1 MVDRVTKVTLT
12 AQVAQYVAGMQ
23 QAANATNETAN
34 AAQKL
39 QQQEKTFNA
48 VGKAAMAIGTVA
60 AVGVGLAV
68 SKFAEFDKA
77 MSGVQA
83 ATHESTESM
92 NALRDAALE
101 AGASTVFTASESA
114 RAVEELA
121 KAGVSTADI
130 LGGGLKGSLDLAAAG
145 ELEVAEAA
153 EIAASALT
161 QFNLVGS
168 DVPHVADVIAAG
180 AGKAQGSVQDMS
192 AALNQAGGVAA
203 GMGISIEE
211 TVGSLSLFASAGYV
225 GSDAGTSFRQMLL
238 RLSNPTDEA
247 KQVMNE
253 LGISVYDASG
263 QFVGMQSVAG
273 QLQNQMSTMSAETR
287 DAALATI
294 FGADAIRTARVLY
307 TSGAEGVATWT
318 SKVDDSGYAAETAA
332 LRMDNLA
339 GDVEK
344 LGGAFDTALIKSGAA
359 ANDALRGLTQGVT
372 AMVDGFAS
380 APQGAQGTALAIGSI
395 TAAVG
400 LAGGAFLLAVPKVAA
415 FKAAMTTM
423 SPATQKAASV
433 LGAVGKAAGLIATLG
448 VAVSI
453 LDKLAVSGDRA
464 AISLSKVTEALNDGD
479 LDATFATMTG
489 SVKDFSEALE
499 LVEGSGFD
507 AQMERMGETLGGT
520 LGITGVVTEAR
531 AGFTKMGESLAQMV
545 NEGKGD
551 QAAKIFAQI
560 AREADKQG
568 ISLAKVE
575 ALMPAYTDAVAVAS
589 GAQEEATVSSAAMSE
604 GIEGIESS
612 ADAAQSSVE
621 SLAET
626 IRGFGDTQ
634 LSVNEANR
642 AVESSVDDAA
652 AALAEFKQG
661 IIDTAIANG
670 EGKEAAQAAAD
681 AAVVQGQ
688 ALDITTEAGRANQAA
703 LDGIAQ
709 SYIAAAAATVENT
722 GKQSDAIP
730 VIEAGRKAVVDAGK
744 AAGLSQE
751 AAEKYAD
758 SLGLIPADVQTQV
771 TLQSQ
776 AAMDAALRFAQVL
789 RDMPTSK
796 TVYLYTEE
804 QRVLS
809 GAPRGQIGAAYGN
822 TGGLLVPHLSG
833 GSPTWWRDGVVQG
846 AGGPRDDR
854 VRAMLSP
861 GEFVVNADAT
871 KKNLGL
877 LHAINGGSSG
887 ASYAG
892 GGGADMSGVERQ
904 LMRVD
909 QTLREI
915 KGLTGTPVPMGA
927 VQGALGSANVSNT
940 RNGRI

>member
-12 AQVAQYVAGMQ
+12 AQAAQYINEMQ
-23 QAANATNETAN
+23 KAAKATTETAN

-48 VGKAAMAIGTVA
+48 IGKAAMAVGTVA

-92 NALRDAALE
+92 SALRDAALE

-114 RAVEELA
+114 RAIEELA

-145 ELEVAEAA
+145 ELEVGAAA

-161 QFNLVGS
+161 QFNLAGS
-168 DVPHVADVIAAG
+168 DVPHVADVLAAG
-180 AGKAQGSVQDMS
+180 AGKAQGSVEDMS

-203 GMGISIEE
+203 GMGISLEE

-247 KQVMNE
+247 KQVMDE

-307 TSGAEGVATWT
+307 TSGAEGVASWT

-380 APQGAQGTALAIGSI
+380 APQGVQGAALAIGAV

-400 LAGGAFLLAVPKVAA
+400 LAGGAFLLAVPKIAA
-415 FKAAMTTM
+415 FRAALATM
-423 SPATQKAASV
+423 SPATQRAATV
-433 LGAVGKAAGLIATLG
+433 LGAVGKAAGFLATLG

-464 AISLSKVTEALNDGD
+464 AISLGKVTEALNDGD

-507 AQMERMGETLGGT
+507 AQMERMGEALGGNI
-520 LGITGVVTEAR
+520 GITGVVTEAR

-545 NEGKGD
+545 NEGKGT
-551 QAAKIFAQI
+551 QAAQIFAEI
-560 AREADKQG
+560 ARKADEQG

-575 ALMPAYTDAVAVAS
+575 ALMPAYTDAIAVAS
-589 GAQEEATVSSAAMSE
+589 GAQEEASVSSAAMSE
-604 GIEGIESS
+604 GIEGVESAADS
-612 ADAAQSSVE
+612 AKDSVE
-621 SLAET
+621 SLADT
-626 IRGFGDTQ
+626 IRGFGDSQ

-642 AVESSVDDAA
+642 AVEESLDSFTESVA
-652 AALAEFKQG
+652 
-661 IIDTAIANG
+661 ANG
-670 EGKEAAQAAAD
+670 QT
-681 AAVVQGQ
+681 
-688 ALDITTEAGRANQAA
+688 LDVTTEAGRANSAA

-709 SYIAAAAATVENT
+709 SYIEAAAATVENT

-730 VIEAGRKAVVDAGK
+730 VIEAGRQAVVDAGI

-789 RDMPTSK
+789 RDMPSSK

-809 GAPRGQIGAAYGN
+809 GAPRGQIGAAYKD
-822 TGGLLVPHLSG
+822 GGMIPHLSG

-846 AGGPRDDR
+846 PGGPRDDR
-854 VRAMLSP
+854 VAAMLSP
-861 GEFVVNADAT
+861 GEFVVNAAQT
-871 KKNLGL
+871 ARYSRE
-877 LHAINGGSSG
+877 LHDMNAGTYGG
-887 ASYAG
+887 AG
-892 GGGADMSGVERQ
+892 GVDMSPVVRQ
-904 LMRVD
+904 LQRVD
-909 QTLREI
+909 QTLREVRDR
-915 KGLTGTPVPMGA
+915 TGTPVPVGA
-927 VQGALGSANVSNT
+927 VQAATGSTSVFNT